1 MKTTEAFKN
10 TIEQYVISVADS
22 NPQFAAKAVNPKKN
36 LDDCVTFVLNQ
47 VQKSG
52 VNGFTDDEI
61 YSMVIHYYEEDDIDI
76 GNPVDCQVVV
86 NHQVQLTEEEI
97 AELKQKAKDK
107 VFSDEVSRLRSSGR
121 VQPTVKTVT
130 PPSEVCDT
138 LFAFD

>member
-1 MKTTEAFKN
+1 MKTSEAFKN

-61 YSMVIHYYEEDDIDI
+61 YCMVIHYYEEEDIDI

-97 AELKQKAKDK
+97 AELKQRAKDK

-121 VQPTVKTVT
+121 VQPTANPVT
-130 PPSEVCDT
+130 PPSEVCDS

>member
-22 NPQFAAKAVNPKKN
+22 NPQFAAKAVNPEKN

-61 YSMVIHYYEEDDIDI
+61 YSMVIHYYEEEDIDI
-76 GNPVDCQVVV
+76 GNPVECQVVV

-107 VFSDEVSRLRSSGR
+107 VFSDEVNRLRSSGR
-121 VQPTVKTVT
+121 VQPTVKPVT